1 MLDHMMLPEMQWA
14 HVSFSFL
21 PSKGL
26 LPFRRNSIKMLHY
39 HAKKKKPPEA
49 AGFFCFELEVK

>member
-1 MLDHMMLPEMQWA
+1 MLPEMQSA
-14 HVSFSFL
+14 RVSFSFL